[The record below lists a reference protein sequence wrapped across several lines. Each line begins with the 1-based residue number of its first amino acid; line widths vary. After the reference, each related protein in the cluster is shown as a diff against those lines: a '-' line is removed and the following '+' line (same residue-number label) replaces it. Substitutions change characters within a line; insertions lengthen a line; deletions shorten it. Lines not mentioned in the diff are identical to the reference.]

1 MICSVGQD
9 MVDIQCSGV
18 VVVVVQRTLKRGLEH
33 SSLNQLK
40 MAVQRNDLEQASP
53 RIGVRSGGAGSH
65 IVA

>member
-9 MVDIQCSGV
+9 MVDIQCSG